1 MTRKIMLVEDDNT
14 TSAIIKKY
22 VSKLGYSEI
31 DAVSTGEEAIKRI
44 AGNPPEII
52 IMDITLDGQMDGI
65 DSAKYINSTYDIPV
79 IYITSSSEVETF
91 ERIKETNPF
100 GYILKPVDRHE
111 LKASI
116 DMALLRHRMEK
127 KLKDNEDR
135 FSTILNSIGDAV
147 IVVDSS
153 GNINYMNPIAEFMTE
168 QSFTNMAGKKIDSLL
183 HIENEMLQN
192 LKENKADPLRQ
203 GRGYNFLV
211 TGAGK
216 KIPVEYSISPRKN
229 KKGKSMGSV
238 MVIRDISERFRSEE
252 RLDQSFRQLRK
263 AMGGIIQAMAQT
275 VETRDP
281 YTAGHQRR
289 VSDLARTIA
298 EEMKLPSDK
307 IEGIR
312 MASVI
317 HDLGKISIPAE
328 ILSKPGR
335 ISDIEYSLIKCH
347 PQTGYDI
354 LKTIDFPWPVA
365 DIVHQHHERIDG
377 SGYPLGLGAENI
389 LIESKVLAVADVVEA
404 MASHR
409 PYRAALGIDLALNEI
424 TVHRGVFY
432 DNDVVDACERVFRV
446 NGYSM
451 N

>member
-91 ERIKETNPF
+91 ERIKGTNPF

-168 QSFTNMAGKKIDSLL
+168 QSFTNMTGKKIDSLL

-211 TGAGK
+211 TGTGK

-229 KKGKSMGSV
+229 KKGKPMGSV

-377 SGYPLGLGAENI
+377 SGYPLGLMGENI
-389 LIESKVLAVADVVEA
+389 LIESKVIAVADVVEA

-451 N
+451 S